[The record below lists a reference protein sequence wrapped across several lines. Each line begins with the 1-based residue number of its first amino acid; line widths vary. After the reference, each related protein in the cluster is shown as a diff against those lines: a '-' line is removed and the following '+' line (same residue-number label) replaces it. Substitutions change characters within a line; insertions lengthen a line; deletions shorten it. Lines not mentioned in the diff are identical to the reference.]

1 MCFWFDGSVLVT
13 ADVVCN
19 TALTTYFVVVVIF
32 FNNFCS
38 GNFVYPQNVMKHS
51 VVVQWWKVID
61 FTENVIFCIF
71 MLFENENSFTKRQ
84 PTSQQNY
91 HCLPKGISS
100 FFFTFPFCLC
110 IVEGKNRVN
119 RIIKQSWKKF
129 APTVFQGFNS
139 NRIFSH
145 LQKRNEKT

>member
-1 MCFWFDGSVLVT
+1 MKILLLSVNRQVNKTTT
-13 ADVVCN
+13 AYQKEF
-19 TALTTYFVVVVIF
+19 L
-32 FNNFCS
+32 
-38 GNFVYPQNVMKHS
+38 
-51 VVVQWWKVID
+51 
-61 FTENVIFCIF
+61 
-71 MLFENENSFTKRQ
+71 R
-84 PTSQQNY
+84 
-91 HCLPKGISS
+91 